1 MLNIQI
7 NFSSGINSA
16 LLFITCATL
25 KALNT
30 FSHSHPTSV
39 YITFGFWQHFVPL
52 KMSCFLMETNL
63 VKILFLVDVQYFPWS
78 GKNVPY
84 FWLFAKFVWEFV
96 LRQIVSPMGWKIW
109 LHWPGLDLPNCVHHH
124 LFPRNSY
131 SIYLY
136 ALKMPVSSSFTTKDQ
151 SISIRHMEH
160 PHGKCN
166 NNNRSGLYDYVKTS
180 ENHLH
185 SV

>member
-16 LLFITCATL
+16 LLFITCAML

-39 YITFGFWQHFVPL
+39 YITFGFWQKFVPL

-63 VKILFLVDVQYFPWS
+63 VKIFFLGRRAIFPVEWKKCPLFLTLCQICLGVCFAPDSVSHGLENMAPLTRAWLAKLFTPSPFP
-78 GKNVPY
+78 K
-84 FWLFAKFVWEFV
+84 KFF
-96 LRQIVSPMGWKIW
+96 
-109 LHWPGLDLPNCVHHH
+109 
-124 LFPRNSY
+124 

-136 ALKMPVSSSFTTKDQ
+136 ALKMPVSSSLLLRTD
-151 SISIRHMEH
+151 R
-160 PHGKCN
+160 
-166 NNNRSGLYDYVKTS
+166 
-180 ENHLH
+180 
-185 SV
+185 